1 MDKNTI
7 WAIALSTLVI
17 IGAFVIQPMLFPQN
31 QQIVTEQASETENT
45 EPTALESADSS
56 MFDVNVIKS
65 DDAEVEQQNYTVK
78 TDKIEVIFTNKGG
91 DIISYKLLDHNDVD
105 TKDYVQLAD
114 NISDFN
120 RTCSLALGTS
130 DMTVLNENFNTE
142 VIDENTIL
150 FKKSFNYD
158 GRKITLGKKYTFKP
172 GEYLFRMD
180 VLIHCDDN
188 LGLNRNGVAYT
199 LRTSPQIGPH
209 YDPKKNRYENRQF
222 VAYDGSKYKRVILGT
237 NQFKAYDKVHNF
249 DWAGIAG
256 KYFVELIIPNDSSEI
271 KDVYYSSKIET
282 GNYANAQALVE
293 RSAFSGSDMQDTY
306 YMYFGPRND
315 CNTPVVDYLIQKFH
329 SNLQNS
335 FKPVEPAA

>member
-31 QQIVTEQASETENT
+31 QQIVTEQAAESEST

-120 RTCSLALGTS
+120 RTCSLSLGTS
-130 DMTVLNENFNTE
+130 DMQFLMKTSTQKLSTKIQSFSKNHSITT
-142 VIDENTIL
+142 DEKSHLEKNIL
-150 FKKSFNYD
+150 
-158 GRKITLGKKYTFKP
+158 
-172 GEYLFRMD
+172 
-180 VLIHCDDN
+180 
-188 LGLNRNGVAYT
+188 
-199 LRTSPQIGPH
+199 
-209 YDPKKNRYENRQF
+209 
-222 VAYDGSKYKRVILGT
+222 
-237 NQFKAYDKVHNF
+237 
-249 DWAGIAG
+249 
-256 KYFVELIIPNDSSEI
+256 SS
-271 KDVYYSSKIET
+271 
-282 GNYANAQALVE
+282 LVNIF
-293 RSAFSGSDMQDTY
+293 SAWMF
-306 YMYFGPRND
+306 
-315 CNTPVVDYLIQKFH
+315 
-329 SNLQNS
+329 
-335 FKPVEPAA
+335 